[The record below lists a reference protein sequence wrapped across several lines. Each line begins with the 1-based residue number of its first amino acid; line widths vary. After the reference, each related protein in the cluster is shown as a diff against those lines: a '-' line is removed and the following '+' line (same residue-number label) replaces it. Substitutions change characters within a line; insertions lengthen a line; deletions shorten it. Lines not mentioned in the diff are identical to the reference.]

1 MNLRKLMRSAAIT
14 AMLCGGLAAQSVLL
28 AQAVV
33 YPIPQPYTDTGIA
46 LAPAHAPPIRDASA
60 RDAWGGQRSGNEA
73 TLSDRV
79 ANYTIEATL
88 DPVRHVVTG
97 QQTLTWRNRSQRV
110 VRSVYLHLYL
120 NAFAHK
126 DSTFYTEQRR
136 GQSMFGSEPIDDGWG
151 YTKLHQVRQGRLDVP
166 WSFVQPDDGPA
177 TDQTVVKLDLPHP
190 IEPGASATLDI
201 GFTSQLPKL
210 GTRSGY
216 TGSFHFVAQWFPKIG
231 VLELPGERGA
241 REERWNAHEYHADSE
256 FYADFGLYDVKL
268 TAPKAYAV
276 GATGKLQGAPVERNG
291 MLTHHYVQGDVHD
304 FAWTADQRY
313 AAPLTATW
321 QPPAGLHGARPVE
334 IRVLYTPEYAA
345 SAAPSLQA
353 AKEALGWYAS
363 LLAPYP
369 YETLTIVIPPHNG
382 IGAAGMEYPTL
393 YTADSFTRIA
403 PGSRQAFDLD
413 VVNIHEF
420 AHNYFQGIIASNEFE
435 EPLLDEGLNEYTNM
449 RMQSERGH
457 KTRLAPAWLRWLG
470 VNPAFDPFE
479 TERADAVLAHP
490 ADVGAASAYAR
501 LQGVGQVYVR
511 GALLFRDLEAHLGKQ
526 AFTEGLRE
534 YYRRWRFRHPSV
546 ADLRDA
552 LADGSGQRALVERVF
567 EQQVYGA
574 GRIDDSVADMQSELE
589 SALESKLT
597 TAARGAHH
605 APQWRTE
612 VLLRRRG
619 VAVPQTLVVRFADG
633 HAETLQWDPK
643 HGEQWQRFVWLRP
656 ARGLSAELDPQRQH
670 LLDVNKLDDSR
681 SATPNQAAAR
691 RWTLEVAAAVQLV
704 LTLIAAL

>member
-1 MNLRKLMRSAAIT
+1 MTLRNVRKLMRSASIT

-33 YPIPQPYTDTGIA
+33 YPIPKPYTDTGIP
-46 LAPAHAPPIRDASA
+46 LAPAHAPPIRTASHP
-60 RDAWGGQRSGNEA
+60 DAWGGPRSGNEA

-79 ANYTIEATL
+79 ASYVIEATL

-97 QQTLTWRNRSQRV
+97 KETLTWRNRSNRV

-120 NAFAHK
+120 NAFEHR
-126 DSTFYTEQRR
+126 DTTFYTEQRR
-136 GQSMFGSEPIDDGWG
+136 SQSMFGGEPIDDGWG
-151 YTKLHQVRQGRLDVP
+151 YTKLNTVRQGQADVP
-166 WSFVQPDDGPA
+166 WTFVQPDGGPA
-177 TDQTVVKLDLPHP
+177 GDRTVVKLDLPQP
-190 IEPGASATLDI
+190 VAPGGTATLDI

-210 GTRSGY
+210 GTRSGH
-216 TGSFHFVAQWFPKIG
+216 TGTFHFVAQWFPKIG

-241 REERWNAHEYHADSE
+241 TEERWNVHEYHVDSE

-268 TAPKAYAV
+268 TVPKDYTV
-276 GATGKLQGAPVERNG
+276 GATGKLQGAPAEHNG

-304 FAWTADQRY
+304 FAWTADRRY
-313 AAPLTATW
+313 AAPLTGTW
-321 QPPAGLHGARPVE
+321 QPPAGLRGARPVE

-353 AKEALGWYAS
+353 AKDALGWYAT
-363 LLAPYP
+363 LLEPYP
-369 YETLTIVIPPHNG
+369 YETLTIVIPPYNG

-403 PGSRQAFDLD
+403 PGSRQAFDLE

-420 AHNYFQGIIASNEFE
+420 AHNYFQGIVASNEFE
-435 EPLLDEGLNEYTNM
+435 EPLLDEGINEYTNM
-449 RMQSERGH
+449 RMQAERGR
-457 KTRLAPAWLRWLG
+457 KVAMAPAWLRRLG
-470 VNPAFDPFE
+470 IDPAFEPFDV
-479 TERADAVLAHP
+479 ERADAVLDHP
-490 ADVGAASAYAR
+490 ADAGAASAYAR

-511 GALLFRDLEAHLGKQ
+511 GALLFRDLEAQLGKQ

-546 ADLRDA
+546 ADLREA

-574 GRIDDSVADMQSELE
+574 GRVDDSVAELHTELE
-589 SALESKLT
+589 P
-597 TAARGAHH
+597 AAEGSRQ

-612 VLLRRRG
+612 VLLRRHG

-633 HAETLQWDPK
+633 SAETLQWDPRN
-643 HGEQWQRFVWLRP
+643 GEQWQRFVWLRT
-656 ARGLSAELDPQRQH
+656 ARGVSAELDPQRKH

-681 SATPNQAAAR
+681 TAAPDKAATR
-691 RWTLEVAAAVQLV
+691 RWTLDFAAVAQLV
-704 LTLIAAL
+704 LTLIASL

>member
-1 MNLRKLMRSAAIT
+1 MTMQNVRKLMRSAATT

-33 YPIPQPYTDTGIA
+33 YPIPQPFTDTGIP
-46 LAPAHAPPIRDASA
+46 LAPAHAPPIRDASSD
-60 RDAWGGQRSGNEA
+60 DAWGGARGGSDA
-73 TLSDRV
+73 TGTPLSDRV
-79 ANYTIEATL
+79 ASYAIAATL

-97 QQTLTWRNRSQRV
+97 QETLTWRNRSQRV

-120 NAFAHK
+120 NAFEHK
-126 DSTFYTEQRR
+126 DTTFYTEQRR
-136 GQSMFGSEPIDDGWG
+136 SQSMFGSEPIDDGWG
-151 YTKLHQVRQGRLDVP
+151 YTKLTRVRQGRADVP

-177 TDQTVVKLDLPHP
+177 GDHTVVKLDLPVP
-190 IEPGASATLDI
+190 VAPGGVATLDI

-241 REERWNAHEYHADSE
+241 VEERWNAHEYHVDSE

-268 TAPKAYAV
+268 TAPKDYTV
-276 GATGKLQGAPVERNG
+276 GATGKLQGVPVERDG
-291 MLTHHYVQGDVHD
+291 WLTHHYVQGDVHD
-304 FAWTADQRY
+304 FAWTADKRY
-313 AAPLTATW
+313 AAPLTGTW
-321 QPPAGLHGARPVE
+321 QPPAGMRGARPVD

-353 AKEALGWYAS
+353 AKDALNWYGA
-363 LLAPYP
+363 LLGPYP
-369 YETLTIVIPPHNG
+369 YATLTIVIPPHNG
-382 IGAAGMEYPTL
+382 VGAAGMEYPTL

-413 VVNIHEF
+413 TVNIHEF

-435 EPLLDEGLNEYTNM
+435 EPLLDEGMNEYTNM

-457 KTRLAPAWLRWLG
+457 KTPLAPAWLRRLG
-470 VNPAFDPFE
+470 INPAFEPFD
-479 TERADAVLAHP
+479 TERADAVLSHP
-490 ADVGAASAYAR
+490 ADAGAASAYAR

-511 GALLFRDLEAHLGKQ
+511 GALLFRDLEAQLGKEAMTQ
-526 AFTEGLRE
+526 GLRE

-546 ADLRDA
+546 ADLREA

-567 EQQVYGA
+567 DQQVYGA
-574 GRIDDSVADMQSELE
+574 GNVDDSVAEFQSELE
-589 SALESKLT
+589 PAGT
-597 TAARGAHH
+597 GAHK
-605 APQWRTE
+605 APLWRTE

-619 VAVPQTLVVRFADG
+619 VAVPQTLVVHFADG
-633 HAETLQWDPK
+633 GAETVHWDPQ
-643 HGEQWQRFVWLRP
+643 HGEQWQRFVWTRT
-656 ARGLSAELDPQRQH
+656 ARGLSAELDPQRKH
-670 LLDVNKLDDSR
+670 MLDVNKLDDSR
-681 SATPNQAAAR
+681 TAMPDQSAAR
-691 RWTLEVAAAVQLV
+691 RWTLDAAAAVQLV
-704 LTLIAAL
+704 LTLIASL